1 MPTSAPGYLD
11 AAAGLPL
18 HPAARSALLA
28 ALDEGWADP
37 AKLYGAG
44 RRARLLLDGARE
56 AVADVLGA
64 RPDEVSF
71 AAVGDPRRVA
81 RGAGRRRRAL
91 AHRQPPRPLRRR
103 ALLRPARRRRSRAGP
118 RPRSPVDRLG
128 RVDVEQYAAALR
140 DDTALACLISA
151 SHEVGTVQPV
161 EAVAQRCAQAGVPLL
176 VDASQTVGRAPVPT
190 GWSLL
195 VASAWKWGGPPGVGV
210 LAVRTGTR
218 IRSPLPADER
228 RGERFPGAPALP
240 SVLAAAVGLQAAVA
254 EAAARDAR
262 LRPLVDRLRREVP
275 AAVPDLVAV
284 GDPVDRLPHLVAFS
298 SPYLDGE
305 GLLRGLDREG
315 LAVSSGS
322 SCSASA
328 LEPSHV
334 LTAMGLLS
342 SGSLRV
348 SLHRDTTD
356 EELDR
361 LVRVLP
367 AIAAEQRDG
376 RRALALQVGADLLGG
391 GARRRPAR
399 SA

>member
-1 MPTSAPGYLD
+1 MPTPSQGYLD

-44 RRARLLLDGARE
+44 RRAGMLLDGARE
-56 AVADVLGA
+56 AVGTVLGA
-64 RPDEVSF
+64 RADEVSF
-71 AAVGDPRRVA
+71 TSSGTVAASLGVLGA
-81 RGAGRRRRAL
+81 AAGRSRTGRHLVHSAVEHSCVL
-91 AHRQPPRPLRRR
+91 HAVDFTG
-103 ALLRPARRRRSRAGP
+103 APATAV
-118 RPRSPVDRLG
+118 PVDRLG
-128 RVDVEQYAAALR
+128 RVDVEAYAAALR
-140 DDTALACLISA
+140 PDTALACLISA

-161 EAVAQRCAQAGVPLL
+161 EQVAQRCAETGVPLL
-176 VDASQTVGRAPVPT
+176 VDASQTVGRAPVPA
-190 GWSLL
+190 GWSVL

-210 LAVRTGTR
+210 LAVHTGTR
-218 IRSPLPADER
+218 YRSPLPSDD
-228 RGERFPGAPALP
+228 RGDRVPGAPSLP
-240 SVLAAAVGLQAAVA
+240 AVLAAAVGLQAAVA
-254 EAAARDAR
+254 ESAAEDAR

-275 AAVPDLVAV
+275 AAVADLEAV
-284 GDPVDRLPHLVAFS
+284 GDPVDRLPHLAAFS

-305 GLLRGLDREG
+305 GLLRGLDRAG

-348 SLHRDTTD
+348 SLHRGTTEQD
-356 EELDR
+356 VDR
-361 LVRVLP
+361 LLAVLP
-367 AIAAEQRDG
+367 AVAAEQRG
-376 RRALALQVGADLLGG
+376 
-391 GARRRPAR
+391 
-399 SA
+399 

>member
-1 MPTSAPGYLD
+1 VPTPSQGYLD

-44 RRARLLLDGARE
+44 RRARMLLEGARE
-56 AVADVLGA
+56 AVAAVLGA

-71 AAVGDPRRVA
+71 APSGTLAASLGVLGA
-81 RGAGRRRRAL
+81 AAGRSRTGRHLVHSAVEHSCVL
-91 AHRQPPRPLRRR
+91 HAVDFTG
-103 ALLRPARRRRSRAGP
+103 APATAV
-118 RPRSPVDRLG
+118 PVDRLG
-128 RVDVEQYAAALR
+128 RVDAEEYAAALR
-140 DDTALACLISA
+140 SDTALACLISA

-161 EAVAQRCAQAGVPLL
+161 EQVAQRCARAGVPLL
-176 VDASQTVGRAPVPT
+176 VDASQTVGRAPVPD
-190 GWSLL
+190 GWSVL

-218 IRSPLPADER
+218 YRSPLPADDR
-228 RGERFPGAPALP
+228 QGDRVPGSPALP
-240 SVLAAAVGLQAAVA
+240 AVLAAAVGLQAAAA
-254 EAAARDAR
+254 EAAAEDTR

-275 AAVPDLVAV
+275 AAVPDLEAV
-284 GDPVDRLPHLVAFS
+284 GDPVDRLPHLAAFT

-322 SCSASA
+322 SCSASV

-348 SLHRDTTD
+348 SLHRGTTEQD
-356 EELDR
+356 VDR
-361 LVRVLP
+361 LLAVLP
-367 AIAAEQRDG
+367 RVAGQQRHG
-376 RRALALQVGADLLGG
+376 
-391 GARRRPAR
+391 
-399 SA
+399 

>member
-1 MPTSAPGYLD
+1 MPTSPQGYLD

-44 RRARLLLDGARE
+44 RRARMLLDGARE
-56 AVADVLGA
+56 AVAAVLGA

-71 AAVGDPRRVA
+71 APSGTLAASLGVLGAAAGRSRTGRHLVHSAVEHSSVLHAVGFT
-81 RGAGRRRRAL
+81 GA
-91 AHRQPPRPLRRR
+91 
-103 ALLRPARRRRSRAGP
+103 PATSV
-118 RPRSPVDRLG
+118 PVDRLG
-128 RVDVEQYAAALR
+128 RVDAEEYAAALR
-140 DDTALACLISA
+140 PDTALACLISA

-161 EAVAQRCAQAGVPLL
+161 EQVAQRCAETGVPLL
-176 VDASQTVGRAPVPT
+176 VDASQTVGRAPVPV
-190 GWSLL
+190 GWSVL
-195 VASAWKWGGPPGVGV
+195 VASAWKWGGPQGVGL

-218 IRSPLPADER
+218 YRSPLPDDER
-228 RGERFPGAPALP
+228 QGGRVAGTPALP
-240 SVLAAAVGLQAAVA
+240 AVLAAAVGLQAAAA
-254 EAAARDAR
+254 EAAAEGAR

-275 AAVPDLVAV
+275 AAVPDLEAV
-284 GDPVDRLPHLVAFS
+284 GDPVDRLPHLAAFS

-322 SCSASA
+322 SCSASV

-348 SLHRDTTD
+348 SLHRGTSEHDV
-356 EELDR
+356 DR
-361 LVRVLP
+361 LLDVLP
-367 AIAAEQRDG
+367 RVAAEQRGD
-376 RRALALQVGADLLGG
+376 
-391 GARRRPAR
+391 
-399 SA
+399 

>member
-1 MPTSAPGYLD
+1 MPTSLQGYLD

-44 RRARLLLDGARE
+44 RRARMLLDGARE
-56 AVADVLGA
+56 AVAAVLGA

-71 AAVGDPRRVA
+71 APSGTLAASLGVLGAAAGRSHTGRHLVHSAVEHSSVLHAVGFT
-81 RGAGRRRRAL
+81 GA
-91 AHRQPPRPLRRR
+91 
-103 ALLRPARRRRSRAGP
+103 PATSV
-118 RPRSPVDRLG
+118 PVDRLG
-128 RVDVEQYAAALR
+128 RVDAEEYAAALR
-140 DDTALACLISA
+140 PDTALACLISA

-161 EAVAQRCAQAGVPLL
+161 EQVAQRCAETGVPLL
-176 VDASQTVGRAPVPT
+176 VDASQTVGRAPVPV
-190 GWSLL
+190 GWSVL
-195 VASAWKWGGPPGVGV
+195 VASAWKWGGPQGVGL

-218 IRSPLPADER
+218 YRSPLPDDER
-228 RGERFPGAPALP
+228 QGGRVAGTPALP
-240 SVLAAAVGLQAAVA
+240 AVLAAAVGLQAAAA
-254 EAAARDAR
+254 EAAAEGAR

-275 AAVPDLVAV
+275 AAVPDLEAV
-284 GDPVDRLPHLVAFS
+284 GDPVDRLPHLAAFS

-322 SCSASA
+322 SCSASV

-348 SLHRDTTD
+348 SLHRGTSEHDV
-356 EELDR
+356 DR
-361 LVRVLP
+361 LLDALPRV
-367 AIAAEQRDG
+367 AAEQRGD
-376 RRALALQVGADLLGG
+376 
-391 GARRRPAR
+391 
-399 SA
+399 